1 MTALG
6 LYKTKEEPQKNWW
19 GDDELPGPRAG
30 KEPVQTEKQEVRQIK
45 VPEQTIDRNMPKDQA
60 HLPVD
65 NLRDRVRDAGM
76 FKGKTEDNG
85 IKAPEMKYNP
95 DDYLPEKS
103 WMKDAPFDTPD
114 KTQSEQPQTK
124 PQEQEA
130 TEEKQTPEDD
140 DYNFDKEDFLKVFDK
155 PVLADPKY
163 DEQRQK
169 VRKNQAVL
177 SSLGD
182 AITSMGDGMTLGMG
196 GHVVERN
203 FGDNEKYINDF
214 LNYRDD
220 YQKRVEDWDYKNYMA
235 QLKQAGDI
243 LDGKE
248 TAEKLR
254 QGKKGLDINQQG
266 ADNSYELGK
275 ERNKNSK
282 YSNETSRMNALTAR
296 ERAKL
301 ARDVFEKEN
310 GTLDPVKV
318 KVRTSAGIGEVEIK
332 PNDYEVLV
340 PEALNDKDYIENSG
354 LFEEVPAET
363 DEFGF
368 KVGESK
374 YVPKKGVTRKDIV
387 VDYKRAEIEKNTPEW
402 AQRPSDYVNAG
413 KSKKEEG
420 QTVGDEIV
428 NRAING
434 GNADSETSVN
444 ELIGEGVP
452 EDASRAFIE
461 AIEKGNISSIV
472 NLSDTE
478 RKQIDRMLE
487 RTDQEPKR
495 VQAAIETLMRTKGF
509 STSQSEIIA
518 RDFIGK
524 GLPGSTQQL
533 PSEEERLN
541 VLP

>member
-30 KEPVQTEKQEVRQIK
+30 KEPVQTQEQEVRQIK
-45 VPEQTIDRNMPKDQA
+45 VPEQTIDRNMPKDQEY
-60 HLPVD
+60 LPID

-220 YQKRVEDWDYKNYMA
+220 YQKKRVEDWDYKNYMA

-374 YVPKKGVTRKDIV
+374 YVPKKG
-387 VDYKRAEIEKNTPEW
+387 
-402 AQRPSDYVNAG
+402 
-413 KSKKEEG
+413 
-420 QTVGDEIV
+420 GD
-428 NRAING
+428 
-434 GNADSETSVN
+434 
-444 ELIGEGVP
+444 
-452 EDASRAFIE
+452 
-461 AIEKGNISSIV
+461 
-472 NLSDTE
+472 
-478 RKQIDRMLE
+478 
-487 RTDQEPKR
+487 
-495 VQAAIETLMRTKGF
+495 
-509 STSQSEIIA
+509 
-518 RDFIGK
+518 
-524 GLPGSTQQL
+524 
-533 PSEEERLN
+533 
-541 VLP
+541 